1 MTDSPNKKPYIS
13 AANLTLLVGVV
24 LVIVAV
30 GLQLMRRSANGV
42 QMGTPPPPFEVTTYD
57 GETVQ
62 LSDFVGKVVLI
73 NFWASWCIPCAQ
85 EAPYL
90 NELHADFADAG
101 LVLLGLSHSD
111 VERDA
116 RAFIAEHVAIY
127 RNAPDTA
134 SRIYQAYGL
143 TGVPESFIIGRD
155 GNLAYFLPGSITST
169 NYATI
174 RQTIE
179 ALLSEGA

>member
-1 MTDSPNKKPYIS
+1 MTDSPNKKAPMS

-30 GLQLMRRSANGV
+30 GLQLMRRSVVGV
-42 QMGTPPPPFEVTTYD
+42 QVGAPPPPFEVTTYD
-57 GETVQ
+57 GESVQ
-62 LSDFVGKVVLI
+62 LSDFAGKVVLI

-90 NELHADFADAG
+90 NELHADYAEAG

-111 VERDA
+111 IERDA
-116 RAFIAEHVAIY
+116 RAFIAEHQATY

-143 TGVPESFIIGRD
+143 TGVQESFIIGRD

-169 NYATI
+169 NYQSI

-179 ALLSEGA
+179 TLLNEGV